1 MYKYVY
7 VYEISRQN
15 PTSFHTQYII
25 SIVYIFM
32 YKYVL
37 YICVCMY
44 VLCVAER
51 NIYFYLFIYLL
62 STVYVKYGH
71 NALPVHQP

>member
-1 MYKYVY
+1 MYKYV
-7 VYEISRQN
+7 Q
-15 PTSFHTQYII
+15 
-25 SIVYIFM
+25 
-32 YKYVL
+32 

-62 STVYVKYGH
+62 STVYVCKVWTQRFTGTPTLNPYSEYCTVYS
-71 NALPVHQP
+71 NPVPVRFYSCNTNLPVQ

>member
-1 MYKYVY
+1 MYKYV
-7 VYEISRQN
+7 Q
-15 PTSFHTQYII
+15 
-25 SIVYIFM
+25 
-32 YKYVL
+32 